1 MAEQKRKISSVNN
14 VRLVTFFITLLTIIL
29 LLFALSIGTA
39 SYFLKQS
46 NDALDM
52 ANQASDTRSGISS
65 SMDQLRV
72 ARQLLVQAVAASR
85 IGDKD
90 SYNQSF
96 KEANDRINSSKKR
109 FDEYMARVDQ
119 SSEEKALDSELTA
132 SYNAYR
138 NNVLLP
144 MVEMVRGGE
153 FESVIELETT
163 LARQLD
169 NNYALPVRKEV
180 KYLSEY
186 ASRINTEA
194 ERKSNLGYTL
204 MGTAFVLSIVLAVL
218 SYFIIR
224 RAVLMPVD
232 ILIARIQN
240 IAGGDLTQP
249 PVDLGRNEIG
259 ILGKNLQQMQD
270 SLTNTVSIVR
280 DGADSIYQG
289 ASEISV
295 GNVDLSS
302 RTEQQAA
309 ALEQTAASMEELTS
323 TVKQNSDNASHASQ
337 LARNAS
343 TKAEQGGNI
352 VKEVVTTMSNISA
365 SSRKI
370 SEITSVINSIAF
382 QTNILALNAAVE
394 AARAGE
400 QGRGFAVV
408 AGEVRNLAQRSAQA
422 AKEIESLIGESGRLV
437 DSGSELVSRAGATM
451 DEIVNAV
458 VSVTDIMGEIASASD
473 EQRRGIEQVNQAVV
487 EMEGSTQ
494 QNAAL
499 VQEASSAAASL
510 ESQAERLTQAVS
522 VFKLRSYTDK
532 APLAVVAPRQN
543 QPLVPAT
550 ATAAIGNGKKKPGDD
565 QNWTVF

>member
-240 IAGGDLTQP
+240 IARGDLTQP

-343 TKAEQGGNI
+343 TKAEQGGDI

-522 VFKLRSYTDK
+522 VFKLRSYTEK
-532 APLAVVAPRQN
+532 APLTVVAPRQN
-543 QPLVPAT
+543 QPLVPVT
-550 ATAAIGNGKKKPGDD
+550 ATAAIGHGKKKPGDD